1 MADEAGGSAAEGEVR
16 AGREELIGR
25 RFVAVLSSVIFFVV
39 FSAMMNCGLGER
51 FHTPQAAGVF
61 WVAWAAASIR

>member
-1 MADEAGGSAAEGEVR
+1 
-16 AGREELIGR
+16 
-25 RFVAVLSSVIFFVV
+25 VAVLSSVIFFVV